1 MRNDYLKSVWS
12 QLRASRRALPMR
24 AAGLTKNR
32 KHYLKYQKHRSPYR
46 AELNRVAR
54 QMGHY
59 GNTPPNRDLV
69 HRNGRVA
76 GLGNR
81 HLNREDGARK
91 ASRQRRWG

>member
-1 MRNDYLKSVWS
+1 M
-12 QLRASRRALPMR
+12 RASDLLRNRR
-24 AAGLTKNR
+24 N
-32 KHYLKYQKHRSPYR
+32 YLKYQKHRSPYR

-54 QMGHY
+54 KMGHY

-69 HRNGRVA
+69 HRNGKIV

-91 ASRQRRWG
+91 ASRQRRWGRY